1 MGKSRH
7 FIRKMEICYKPRL
20 STEIV
25 LNRLVRKCQSVFIED
40 LKCLQTLIER
50 KSVAA
55 APEQLVSEAA
65 DDNFPRDSV
74 GISLLYGDGD
84 SMKVFAQEAESY
96 FEAKGIALTENA
108 HSRTKVLKRLL
119 GFF

>member
-1 MGKSRH
+1 MGSLRLDSL
-7 FIRKMEICYKPRL
+7 KMEICCKPRL
-20 STEIV
+20 STEIA
-25 LNRLVRKCQSVFIED
+25 LNRLVRKCQTVFLED
-40 LKCLQTLIER
+40 LKCLQTLMG

-74 GISLLYGDGD
+74 DISLLYGDGD
-84 SMKVFAQEAESY
+84 SMKVFTQEAESY
-96 FEAKGIALTENA
+96 FEAKGIALPENA